1 MSDYK
6 QLYNAVKIQNA
17 VLLAQQAQ
25 MTNDYSTDTQVIKY
39 KSDDIQYYQFINYYL
54 RWVYYLVALAIV
66 YVVVFGKNK
75 GFNITNFLLMIFI
88 FSYPFII
95 IPIEK
100 YVFLLLRYMYA
111 LVFRNPYLQFQY
123 DTPSFTLSGN

>member
-123 DTPSFTLSGN
+123 DTPSFTLS

>member
-6 QLYNAVKIQNA
+6 QLYNAVKIQNT
-17 VLLAQQAQ
+17 VLLAQQTQ

-54 RWVYYLVALAIV
+54 RWAYYLVALAII
-66 YVVVFGKNK
+66 YVVVFGKNG
-75 GFNITNFLLMIFI
+75 GFNVNNFLLMIFV

-123 DTPSFTLSGN
+123 DTPS